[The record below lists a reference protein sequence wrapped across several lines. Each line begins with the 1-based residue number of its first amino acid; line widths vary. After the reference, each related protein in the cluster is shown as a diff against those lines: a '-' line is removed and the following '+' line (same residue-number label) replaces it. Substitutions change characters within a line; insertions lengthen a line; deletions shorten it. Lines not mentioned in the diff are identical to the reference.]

1 MHDTASLPSSS
12 LPAPLYT
19 QIKEALRARILDGS
33 YAIFDRMPSESELMK
48 RFSVSR
54 VTARQAVSQLCQ
66 EGLVFKVQGKGSYVS
81 RPQVSQSLTV
91 LQGLGEAVRESGHV
105 ASSRLLGSRFFAPDD
120 TLRARL
126 QIAPPG
132 RVGEIRRVRYLDGA
146 PVSLDI
152 SYFRE
157 ATAEAL
163 LAHDLG
169 TRDIFAILENDLQCP
184 LGHAELDIGAVAAD
198 VDAAHAL
205 EILPGSPILRMD
217 RLTFDRDGRPLDYEH
232 LYCRG
237 DQWRYRL
244 RIERHGAHGGGVS

>member
-1 MHDTASLPSSS
+1 MHDTASLTSSS

-33 YAIFDRMPSESELMK
+33 YAIFDRMPSESQLMK
-48 RFSVSR
+48 HFSVSR
-54 VTARQAVSQLCQ
+54 VTARQAISQLCQ

-81 RPQVSQSLTV
+81 RPTVSQSLTG
-91 LQGLGEAVRESGHV
+91 LQGLGEAMEESGHV

-120 TLRARL
+120 NLRARL
-126 QIAPPG
+126 RIPPPG
-132 RVGEIRRVRYLDGA
+132 RVGEIRRVRYVDGA
-146 PVSLDI
+146 PVSLDV

-157 ATAEAL
+157 AIAEAL
-163 LAHDLG
+163 LAHDLE
-169 TRDIFAILENDLQCP
+169 TRDIFAILENDLHCP
-184 LGHAELDIGAVAAD
+184 LGHAELDIGATAACA
-198 VDAAHAL
+198 DAACAL
-205 EILPGSPILRMD
+205 EIPLGSPILRMD

-244 RIERHGAHGGGVS
+244 RIERRGTRGGCVS